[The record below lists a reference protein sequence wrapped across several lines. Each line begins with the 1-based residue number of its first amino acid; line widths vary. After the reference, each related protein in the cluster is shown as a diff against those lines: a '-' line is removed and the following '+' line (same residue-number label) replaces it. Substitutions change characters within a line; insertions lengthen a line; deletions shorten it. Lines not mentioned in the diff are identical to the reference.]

1 MREMAKQTKK
11 SMPTRHKEDE
21 GRRALEQSLGDAA
34 TVVGSFGKGGTTAA
48 ELLEQH
54 KEVKRELSEDRK
66 ERRKRGR
73 TRSESYGQDPQ
84 SKRKRRRRSKS
95 DKRGRSR

>member
-34 TVVGSFGKGGTTAA
+34 TVVGSFGKGGTSAA

-66 ERRKRGR
+66 ERRKRDR
-73 TRSESYGQDPQ
+73 TRSESYG
-84 SKRKRRRRSKS
+84 SKRKKRRRSKS
-95 DKRGRSR
+95 DRG